1 VTLEDV
7 LVWFEDWP
15 VGQAINQS
23 EFWFPFTE
31 SVHVASF
38 ALMVGSIFFVDLR
51 LLGFLGK
58 GHPVRQAARILP
70 FTWGAF
76 LVSTVSGVLMFAP
89 AASLYFSN
97 PAFQWKLI
105 LMVVAGINMLV
116 FHFGVW
122 RTVNAWNEGGPTPT
136 GAKLAGLIS
145 MAGWIGVVIAGRTVP
160 FLGPS

>member
-1 VTLEDV
+1 MNLDDI
-7 LVWFEDWP
+7 LAWFEEWP
-15 VGQAINQS
+15 IGQEINQS
-23 EFWFPFTE
+23 TFWFPFTE
-31 SVHVASF
+31 SVHVVSF
-38 ALMVGSIFFVDLR
+38 AFMVGSIFFVDLR

-58 GHPVRQAARILP
+58 GNPVRHASRILP

-76 LVSTVSGVLMFAP
+76 IVSAVSGTLMFAP

-105 LMVVAGINMLV
+105 LMVVAGLNMLV

-122 RTVNAWNEGGPTPT
+122 RSVNAWNEGVGTPVA
-136 GAKLAGLIS
+136 AKLAGLIS
-145 MAGWIGVVIAGRTVP
+145 MVGWIGVVIAGRTVP